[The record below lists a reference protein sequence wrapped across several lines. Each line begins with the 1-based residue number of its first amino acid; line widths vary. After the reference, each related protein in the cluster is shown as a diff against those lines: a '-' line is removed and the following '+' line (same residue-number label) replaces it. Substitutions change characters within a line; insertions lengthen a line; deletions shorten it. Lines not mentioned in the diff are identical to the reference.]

1 MISWKTL
8 YRHWGSRIFLKTF
21 FYMITIGNFFFK
33 YRNQLFIFLYALLL
47 IPSPA
52 LFTYER
58 FGQDYWFLSFYIG
71 LLITTVGIVI
81 RGLTIGLTFIER
93 GGKDLKIH
101 ADALITRGLFTHC
114 RNPLYVGN
122 NMMLL
127 GLGILSNSLIY
138 VLIVVPLFLF
148 IYQAIVLAEENFLK
162 QKFGESYQA
171 YCTTVNRWI
180 PSLKGIGNTFSSMKF
195 NWVRWLF
202 TEYNTQIFWLAGVF
216 LTIVFKYPQLVG
228 EGAENRN
235 KLIMLVMPTL
245 VLYYLFLRWLRK
257 SGKVKIN

>member
-1 MISWKTL
+1 
-8 YRHWGSRIFLKTF
+8 
-21 FYMITIGNFFFK
+21 MITIGNFFFK

-47 IPSPA
+47 IPSPE
-52 LFTYER
+52 LFTVEK

-71 LLITTVGIVI
+71 LFITTSGIVI

-122 NMMLL
+122 NLMLL

-138 VLIVVPLFLF
+138 VLVVVPVFLF

-162 QKFGESYQA
+162 QKFGIA
-171 YCTTVNRWI
+171 YEEYCANVNRWL
-180 PSLKGIGNTFSSMKF
+180 PSMKGIGETFSTMKF

-202 TEYNTQIFWLAGVF
+202 TEYNTQIFWLTGVF
-216 LTIVFKYPQLVG
+216 LTIIFKYPQVVG
-228 EGAENRN
+228 EGTEIRN
-235 KLIMLVMPTL
+235 KWTLIVLPVM
-245 VLYYLFLRWLRK
+245 VIYYLFLRWLRK
-257 SGKVKIN
+257 SGKVEIN

>member
-1 MISWKTL
+1 
-8 YRHWGSRIFLKTF
+8 
-21 FYMITIGNFFFK
+21 MITIGNFFFK

-47 IPSPA
+47 IPSPE
-52 LFTYER
+52 LFTVEK

-71 LLITTVGIVI
+71 LFVTTAGIVI

-122 NMMLL
+122 NLMLL

-138 VLIVVPLFLF
+138 VLIVVPVFLF

-162 QKFGESYQA
+162 QKFGAQYTE
-171 YCTTVNRWI
+171 YCATVNRWL
-180 PSLKGIGNTFSSMKF
+180 PNFKGIGSTFSTMKF

-202 TEYNTQIFWLAGVF
+202 TEYNTQIFWLTGVF
-216 LTIVFKYPQLVG
+216 LTIIFKYPQVVG
-228 EGAENRN
+228 EGAGIRN
-235 KLIMLVMPTL
+235 KWTL
-245 VLYYLFLRWLRK
+245 VVIPVMIIYYLFLRWLRK
-257 SGKVKIN
+257 SGKVKID